1 MNRLYLVVALFFF
14 SLTLEAQTFYPR
26 IGITASVNTYRP
38 PDYDVKPKVGF
49 TVGVGYNLALSDLIS
64 MQAELDYVQ
73 KSFESTF
80 SNSSSI
86 QDGDDIYELHV
97 KGSDQYAISYLEL
110 PLFLKARILHDNFF
124 VLGGFSIGMGLGG
137 SHKYSHDQNASYFG
151 SLHEEGSGKIKFG
164 DEPPSNGDD
173 VYFDNR
179 WDFGFHVGFGALI
192 LKKIQ
197 VECRFGTGT
206 VNLNKDADSK
216 NRCLQIS
223 FATPIQLK
231 L

>member
-1 MNRLYLVVALFFF
+1 MNRLYLVVALFFLC
-14 SLTLEAQTFYPR
+14 LTLEAQTLYPR

-49 TVGVGYNLALSDLIS
+49 TVGVGYNHALSETFS
-64 MQAELDYVQ
+64 VQAELDYVQ

-80 SNSSSI
+80 SKSATF
-86 QDGDDIYELHV
+86 QDGDDIYELQV
-97 KGSDQYAISYLEL
+97 KGSNQYAISYLEL
-110 PLFLKARILHDNFF
+110 PLFLKARIVHHDFF

-137 SHKYSHDQNASYFG
+137 SHKYSRDQTSSYFG
-151 SLHEEGSGKIKFG
+151 PIHEEGSGKIKFG
-164 DEPPSNGDD
+164 DGPRMNNEDA
-173 VYFDNR
+173 YFDNR
-179 WDFGFHVGFGALI
+179 WDLGFHVGFGALI
-192 LKKIQ
+192 LKKFQI
-197 VECRFGTGT
+197 ECRFGTGT

-231 L
+231 R

>member
-1 MNRLYLVVALFFF
+1 MNRLYLFVAFLLFC
-14 SLTLEAQTFYPR
+14 LTNEAQTLYPR
-26 IGITASVNTYRP
+26 VGITASVNTYRP
-38 PDYDVKPKVGF
+38 PDYDVMPRVGF
-49 TVGVGYNLALSDLIS
+49 TVGVGYNLALSEVFS
-64 MQAELDYVQ
+64 VQAELDYVQ

-80 SNSSSI
+80 SSSSTI

-110 PLFLKARILHDNFF
+110 PLFLKARILHDDFF
-124 VLGGFSIGMGLGG
+124 VLVGFSIGMGLGG
-137 SHKYSHDQNASYFG
+137 SYKYNHDKTSSYFDP
-151 SLHEEGSGKIKFG
+151 LHEEGSEKIKFG
-164 DEPPSNGDD
+164 DEPGANNED

-179 WDFGFHVGFGALI
+179 WDLGFHVGFGAQI

-206 VNLNKDADSK
+206 VNMNKDADSK

-231 L
+231 R